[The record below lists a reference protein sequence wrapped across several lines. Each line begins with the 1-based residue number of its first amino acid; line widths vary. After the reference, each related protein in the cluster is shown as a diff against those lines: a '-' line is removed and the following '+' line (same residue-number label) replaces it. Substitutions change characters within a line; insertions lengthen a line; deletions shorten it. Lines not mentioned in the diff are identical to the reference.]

1 MIKEY
6 LKVIGLGILAGLF
19 HWKTILFY
27 LFVVYLFFKAWIEL
41 GFLEA
46 LIIIPIAYMLKLLGK
61 WLLNI

>member
-19 HWKTILFY
+19 HWKTIAFY
-27 LFVVYLFFKAWIEL
+27 AFCVYLFFKTWIEL

-46 LIIIPIAYMLKLLGK
+46 LIIIPIAFFLKFLGR
-61 WLLNI
+61 WL

>member
-19 HWKTILFY
+19 HWKTIAFY
-27 LFVVYLFFKAWIEL
+27 AFCVYLFFKAWIEL

-46 LIIIPIAYMLKLLGK
+46 LIIIPIAYVLKLLRK
-61 WLLNI
+61 WL

>member
-19 HWKTILFY
+19 HWKTIAFY
-27 LFVVYLFFKAWIEL
+27 AFCVYLFFKAWIEL

-61 WLLNI
+61 WL

>member
-6 LKVIGLGILAGLF
+6 LKVIGIGILAGLF

-61 WLLNI
+61 WL

>member
-19 HWKTILFY
+19 HWKTIAFY
-27 LFVVYLFFKAWIEL
+27 AFCVYLFFKAWIEL

-46 LIIIPIAYMLKLLGK
+46 LIIIPTAYVLKLLGK
-61 WLLNI
+61 WL

>member
-19 HWKTILFY
+19 HWKTIAFY
-27 LFVVYLFFKAWIEL
+27 AFCVYLFFKAWIEL

-46 LIIIPIAYMLKLLGK
+46 LIIIPIAYVLKLLGK
-61 WLLNI
+61 WL

>member
-27 LFVVYLFFKAWIEL
+27 LVVVYLFFKAWIEL
-41 GFLEA
+41 GFLES
-46 LIIIPIAYMLKLLGK
+46 LIIITIAYMLKLLGK
-61 WLLNI
+61 WL

>member
-19 HWKTILFY
+19 HWKTIAFY
-27 LFVVYLFFKAWIEL
+27 AFCVYLFFKAWIEL

-46 LIIIPIAYMLKLLGK
+46 LIIIPIAYILKLLGK
-61 WLLNI
+61 WL